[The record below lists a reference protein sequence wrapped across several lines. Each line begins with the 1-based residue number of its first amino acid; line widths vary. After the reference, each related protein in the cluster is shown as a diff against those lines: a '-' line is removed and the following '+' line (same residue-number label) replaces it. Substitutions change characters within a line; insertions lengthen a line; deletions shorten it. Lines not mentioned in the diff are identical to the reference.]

1 MPNADIWN
9 DGDIFYSIL
18 GKSAMKLQNIKIWET
33 MTLAGEFY
41 YEFIPTIETS
51 AKKPAKAG
59 NVDIQSPKIIMT
71 SLKLFLLAYSFEIDP
86 WGPLQY
92 VLLCIVMLQA

>member
-1 MPNADIWN
+1 MRPVTSRDNANIYLLATMPNADIWN

-33 MTLAGEFY
+33 MTLAGQFY
-41 YEFIPTIETS
+41 YEFIPTIEMS

-59 NVDIQSPKIIMT
+59 NVDIAT
-71 SLKLFLLAYSFEIDP
+71 VDTNLKVGNMGL
-86 WGPLQY
+86 
-92 VLLCIVMLQA
+92 